1 MTEWQESSI
10 VVRSAR
16 WLGRESV
23 VAAMIRAA
31 WRRLRAFDA
40 AVARAAAD
48 KDGHGDDER
57 LRAVLRGSRV
67 FNAVDRLFAAPAL
80 AWEESRARSA
90 YESTKG
96 AFLAL
101 PLWQRVRLL
110 GWMVLVALA
119 TRVGLYLF
127 SRAPV
132 TTVTV
137 ILWTL
142 VALAGALMMA
152 SPRPVAAA
160 WTDWRAR
167 RAREE

>member
-1 MTEWQESSI
+1 VTEWQESSV

-16 WLGRESV
+16 WLGRESL
-23 VAAMIRAA
+23 VAGMIRGV

-57 LRAVLRGSRV
+57 LRAVLRGSKV

-80 AWEESRARSA
+80 AWEDSRTRGA
-90 YESTKG
+90 YESTKS

-101 PLWQRVRLL
+101 PLWQRVRLI
-110 GWMVLVALA
+110 GWMVLVALT
-119 TRVGLYLF
+119 TRIALYLV

-132 TTVTV
+132 TAVTV
-137 ILWTL
+137 ILWAL
-142 VALAGALMMA
+142 VALAGALMML

-167 RAREE
+167 RARGA